1 MESLVS
7 WLIAHGSL
15 GMFIAAFLSGSIL
28 PFSSELVMTGLLMIK
43 ADPWQLLIWGTAGN
57 TLGTLVN
64 YGIGHFGK
72 EEWIM
77 RYAKV
82 PPKKLEKGIRRVRRY
97 GAWAGLLSWLPVVGE
112 ILTVAMGY
120 MRTNFLLSCFTITL
134 GKFLRYYAIIFIYQ
148 SV

>member
-1 MESLVS
+1 MDYALRQS
-7 WLIAHGSL
+7 
-15 GMFIAAFLSGSIL
+15 AAR
-28 PFSSELVMTGLLMIK
+28 K
-43 ADPWQLLIWGTAGN
+43 AG
-57 TLGTLVN
+57 
-64 YGIGHFGK
+64 
-72 EEWIM
+72 
-77 RYAKV
+77 
-82 PPKKLEKGIRRVRRY
+82 KGIRRVRRY